1 MKTKFYTTWSWR
13 TMQIINYDFK
23 NQQTLTGCSLAEKVN
38 SPNKSGMLERNYV
51 LLWTGFTFASYLMLM
66 LDAVIPL
73 SSVKF
78 VSQIIWIPDHS
89 SICFN
94 AEIHELH
101 FRHDVTQLVTWLC
114 FVVARRGRLG
124 GDLPKKIS
132 SMKKTQVMKEKKKYS
147 TE

>member
-1 MKTKFYTTWSWR
+1 MPTEFYTTWSWR
-13 TMQIINYDFK
+13 TMQIIKYDFNK
-23 NQQTLTGCSLAEKVN
+23 QQTLTGCSLAEKVN

-51 LLWTGFTFASYLMLM
+51 LSWTGFTFASYLMLM

-73 SSVKF
+73 SSVK
-78 VSQIIWIPDHS
+78 VLSQIIWIPRS
-89 SICFN
+89 TCFN